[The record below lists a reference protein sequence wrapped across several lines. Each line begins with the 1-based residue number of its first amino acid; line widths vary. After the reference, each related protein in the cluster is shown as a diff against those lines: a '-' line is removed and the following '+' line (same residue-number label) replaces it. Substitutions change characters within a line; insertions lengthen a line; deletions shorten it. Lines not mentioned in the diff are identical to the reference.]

1 MPKRRI
7 LLTFPE
13 DLITQPVIYT
23 MGTRYGVVTNVRRA
37 NVEEKMG
44 WVILEIEGPEEAL
57 DAAVAYAAD
66 LGVEINEMSGD
77 VVEG

>member
-1 MPKRRI
+1 MARRRI

-23 MGTRYGVVTNVRRA
+23 MGTRFGVVTNVRRA
-37 NVEEKMG
+37 NVEERMG
-44 WVILEIEGPEEAL
+44 WVILEIEGAEDAL
-57 DAAVAYAAD
+57 DAAVAYAVD
-66 LGVEINEMSGD
+66 LGVEVNEMSGD

>member
-1 MPKRRI
+1 MPRRRI

-13 DLITQPVIYT
+13 NLITEPVIHT

-44 WVILEIEGPEEAL
+44 WVILEIDGSEEAL

-66 LGVEINEMSGD
+66 LGVEVSEMSGD